1 MHLGRHARACV
12 HACHDDWAHA
22 CMLRFCHRAGAYAYV
37 LLALLLTT
45 LHLGH
50 AMRCTHAPLR
60 PLLLYFDRPGRS
72 DRRANPNPTDACM
85 HHIWWR
91 RRRCSACAARV
102 GPRARMAPLLT
113 AMHAVPGWSDRWVR
127 THACSTL
134 DRTCVRSTSQLA
146 TSSARLAIGSRH
158 EASASSL

>member
-1 MHLGRHARACV
+1 MRVRACL
-12 HACHDDWAHA
+12 CDDDWAHA
-22 CMLRFCHRAGAYAYV
+22 CMHAFLSSCIRICAAG
-37 LLALLLTT
+37 TT
-45 LHLGH
+45 THHFAFGMRCD
-50 AMRCTHAPLR
+50 ARCTHAPLR

-85 HHIWWR
+85 HHIWWRRR

-134 DRTCVRSTSQLA
+134 DRTCVRSTTQLA
-146 TSSARLAIGSRH
+146 TSSARLAIGSSH
-158 EASASSL
+158 PGIC